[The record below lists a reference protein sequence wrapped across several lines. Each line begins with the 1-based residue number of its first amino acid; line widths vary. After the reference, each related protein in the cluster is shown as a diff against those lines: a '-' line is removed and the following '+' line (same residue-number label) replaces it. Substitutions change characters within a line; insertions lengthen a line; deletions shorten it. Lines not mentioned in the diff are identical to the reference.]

1 MTRNGE
7 ALTRM
12 LGIIGIIPVASN
24 FFRWKMMAGSRSIV
38 VSFTVAALVNLEEY
52 FFGILVVH
60 SPIAIRNSSSLSVT
74 PATDKVIGI
83 DVHFSSVHVPRVSP
97 VRGVVG
103 GFSICSVCSKHVL
116 TRRGLSWLSW
126 AGGSSVEVV
135 FAMVISSLVVL
146 EHRLIGDKSSLTGAA
161 GPRESIGVAPILST
175 VRTCRKEGATA
186 VSGRGMTW
194 ESKNAADNLPSL
206 PPSLTIASPKV
217 GRELSTVAC
226 VGLVGFSETKVF
238 TDFDRLNLAPDCGA
252 IDVLVRSC
260 SFFVDARIRGIRE
273 DCEGDVGVPDPELDV
288 EPKIK
293 PGLRSVD
300 KELECGIFKDS
311 FGTHGLLEVIVPP
324 VNASLS

>member
-7 ALTRM
+7 ASTRM

-38 VSFTVAALVNLEEY
+38 VSFTVAALVNLEVY

-97 VRGVVG
+97 VRGVIG
-103 GFSICSVCSKHVL
+103 GFSICSV
-116 TRRGLSWLSW
+116 SW

-194 ESKNAADNLPSL
+194 ESKNAVDNLPSL
-206 PPSLTIASPKV
+206 PPLLTIASPKV

-226 VGLVGFSETKVF
+226 VSLVGFSGTKVF

-300 KELECGIFKDS
+300 KELECGIFKDN
-311 FGTHGLLEVIVPP
+311 FGTQGLLEVVVPP